1 LFLAQTVNNTTKIVI
16 TKKEKKMAEN
26 TNFIK
31 DSSQILLEGL
41 RLSNNPDKTVVDDEN
56 GINGKLNVSEDGRK
70 YYMAIFADPTNPL
83 APEKTRMVA
92 QTTNSNGDPIWRAG
106 RPEKMK
112 KFVGKLIPG
121 DFITRKVEMYEIGE
135 NEVEIY
141 SCVVLKGENIETVFR
156 QNGHDILSDND
167 GYTPDADVDT
177 DDAPEILVAQPET
190 TVTQ

>member
-1 LFLAQTVNNTTKIVI
+1 MS
-16 TKKEKKMAEN
+16 ES

-31 DSSQILLEGL
+31 DSSQILLEEL
-41 RLSNNPDKTVVDDEN
+41 RLSNNPDKPVVDDPN
-56 GINGKLNVSEDGRK
+56 GINGKLNVAEDGRK
-70 YYMAIFADPTNPL
+70 YYMAVFADPTNPL

-121 DFITRKVEMYEIGE
+121 DFITKKVEMYEIGE
-135 NEVEIY
+135 NEVDIY

-156 QNGHDILSDND
+156 QNGHEILSDND
-167 GYTPDADVDT
+167 DYTPDTDVDT
-177 DDAPEILVAQPET
+177 DDAPEITVAQPET

>member
-1 LFLAQTVNNTTKIVI
+1 
-16 TKKEKKMAEN
+16 MAEN

-31 DSSQILLEGL
+31 EDAQILLEAL
-41 RLSNNPDKTVVDDEN
+41 RLSNNPDKAKVDDPN
-56 GINGKLNVSEDGRK
+56 GIDGKLNVAEDGRK
-70 YYMAIFADPTNPL
+70 YYMAVFADPTNPL

-121 DFITRKVEMYEIGE
+121 DFVTRKVEMYEIGE

-156 QNGHDILSDND
+156 QNGHEIISDND
-167 GYTPDADVDT
+167 DYTPDSDIND
-177 DDAPEILVAQPET
+177 DDAPVPVPAQPET
-190 TVTQ
+190 TS